1 MPDKLPT
8 IPQIVRALITLDDRH
23 DDERARME
31 ERNKVQ
37 AAVIKWLSDMLAEI
51 LRQANNA
58 DQDSVFL
65 EPTEIARLAK
75 VDVPNLLRNELHRL
89 RARRG
94 HEQAQESTE
103 AENGPQTAA
112 QAVLCTKCGKD
123 GPAHFMW
130 AQGHVPEFPRDLDP
144 RIVEARKGLRQGE
157 THAAVEC
164 ECGTIWSDGVIGAGH
179 NDMDCTQADPNQA
192 KLAVMRAQGEIEALR
207 SQLSQARA
215 QARNAIGREEW
226 YANAV
231 NRLRDKFGRDAVE
244 PIVKATRL
252 AYDFNR
258 LTPEQQEKAKEDGY
272 VPENAPEDGTSVL
285 EDICT
290 CGHKRHQH
298 LRSGAYVGCTACVVR
313 GLCHFFMLAVR

>member
-1 MPDKLPT
+1 MSSMDLDKLPT

-75 VDVPNLLRNELHRL
+75 VDVPNLLRNELYRL
-89 RARRG
+89 RERRG

-130 AQGHVPEFPRDLDP
+130 AQGHVPEFPRDFDP

-164 ECGTIWSDGVIGAGH
+164 ECGTIWSDGVMGAGH
-179 NDMDCTQADPNQA
+179 NDMGCTQADPNQA
-192 KLAVMRAQGEIEALR
+192 KLDVMRAR
-207 SQLSQARA
+207 
-215 QARNAIGREEW
+215 
-226 YANAV
+226 
-231 NRLRDKFGRDAVE
+231 VE
-244 PIVKATRL
+244 GPLDDV
-252 AYDFNR
+252 
-258 LTPEQQEKAKEDGY
+258 
-272 VPENAPEDGTSVL
+272 
-285 EDICT
+285 CT

-298 LRSGAYVGCTACVVR
+298 LRRGAHVGCTACVVR
-313 GLCHFFMLAVR
+313 GFCRFFMLAVR